1 MSIANLLF
9 PQGNFLDI
17 RANAPNQRSYNID
30 ATRDLVENNPLGLA
44 GEIYAPVTSFFAS
57 PFYDAIQASQR
68 MEPGSGI
75 AGFAKAFDAENPI
88 SSAFERAYGATLPL
102 AERLSNIFSMGTA
115 EASDLGAIASNEML
129 QSILNPKTPKSAT
142 TFLESMNRGPRVK
155 DDPFPPEFF
164 PNDQQ
169 DSLKVDM
176 GATGTIPTLA
186 NRDAFIGDVPFGT
199 SVDNIQGFTDKED
212 FSTIKPSGLQSLL
225 SYLPFG
231 SNSVLGRIG
240 QGITNLIQGSRF
252 YRPATIGVGG
262 YTPAQ
267 LNQMNALGG
276 FYSEPMRAYR
286 RSAKGLS
293 NMLRRAAADKSFS
306 NKRLRERFRQFG
318 LDPNTAGGMID
329 SIRQSSKTGYGG
341 YGSRDAAASAAASG
355 GRDYSSSP
363 GAMAGDMEYGEE

>member
-129 QSILNPKTPKSAT
+129 QSILNPKTPK
-142 TFLESMNRGPRVK
+142 LGESYFDRTNRTSPIVE
-155 DDPFPPEFF
+155 DDPYPPEFF

-176 GATGTIPTLA
+176 GATGTIPTL
-186 NRDAFIGDVPFGT
+186 NNTGIMNIDVPFGT
-199 SVDNIQGFTDKED
+199 PIDIAQGFTKNTPSDQGTNFQFLPSANED
-212 FSTIKPSGLQSLL
+212 ETDVVEEKKRGGIGDLFRALL
-225 SYLPFG
+225 GFAIPGASFFF
-231 SNSVLGRIG
+231 NKGRD
-240 QGITNLIQGSRF
+240 
-252 YRPATIGVGG
+252 
-262 YTPAQ
+262 
-267 LNQMNALGG
+267 ALGG
-276 FYSEPMRAYR
+276 I
-286 RSAKGLS
+286 RSL
-293 NMLRRAAADKSFS
+293 NQ
-306 NKRLRERFRQFG
+306 RLR
-318 LDPNTAGGMID
+318 NTDFAK
-329 SIRQSSKTGYGG
+329 SKTLADYLDARKYGG
-341 YGSRDAAASAAASG
+341 RQERDDAAARNMAQARSIQKKIDRGEFGTRDRSIDR
-355 GRDYSSSP
+355 GRGSIPSRSSPTRSKRDTSPSSSYSQ
-363 GAMAGDMEYGEE
+363 ASYARRR